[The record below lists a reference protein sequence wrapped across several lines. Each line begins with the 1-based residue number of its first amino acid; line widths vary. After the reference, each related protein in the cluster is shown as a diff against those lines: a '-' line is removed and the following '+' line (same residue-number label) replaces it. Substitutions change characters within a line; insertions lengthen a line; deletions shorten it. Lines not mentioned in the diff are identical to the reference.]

1 MKKSALSI
9 GIAFLVW
16 AVIFFTQ
23 AGLGVGVAWLLA
35 TMFFISLPLSGWI
48 ARQVTGINPYDAMFG
63 NKA

>member
-9 GIAFLVW
+9 SIAFLVW

-23 AGLGVGVAWLLA
+23 TGLGVGVAWLLA
-35 TMFFISLPLSGWI
+35 PMFFISLPLSGCI

-63 NKA
+63 N